1 MLEFGFSPC
10 RLGHLRIVFPSFLLY
25 CQLMSS
31 FGKLVV
37 VAALALGFAAGCSP
51 NDADQL
57 DEEREPHFV
66 LGNNEFNAMNYPAA
80 IEAFEQ
86 SLEVN
91 PHSAKAHY
99 RLAQLFDTKEPDM
112 AAAIYHYQ
120 EYLRLDPQAD
130 NKDLINQRINT
141 CKQQLA
147 ADVLQLP
154 SAPSTVKTIETLTET
169 NRVLQQKVDE
179 LTRLVQ
185 QWKDYSDNLQAQQA
199 RQPQV
204 AAYRGNPA
212 SGQTDSAGNP
222 MPDDT
227 TVPAPGATDPTPPRH
242 IPASGSGATSAHPP
256 KSHTHIVAAGETMAG
271 IARKLGI
278 TTAALESANPTVSPK
293 HLHVGQTL
301 YLPPGT

>member
-1 MLEFGFSPC
+1 
-10 RLGHLRIVFPSFLLY
+10 
-25 CQLMSS
+25 MSS
-31 FGKLVV
+31 LGKLGLLLCAV
-37 VAALALGFAAGCSP
+37 LSLNFATGCSP
-51 NDADQL
+51 NDSDQV

-80 IEAFEQ
+80 IEAFQQ

-130 NKDLINQRINT
+130 NKDLINQRIST

-154 SAPSTVKTIETLTET
+154 SAPSSVRQVQSLTDT
-169 NRVLQQKVDE
+169 NRVLQRRVDDLTE
-179 LTRLVQ
+179 SLIETNRAYQQQVDQLTRIIQ
-185 QWKDYSDNLQAQQA
+185 QWKDYSDSQQTRTTA
-199 RQPQV
+199 SRSNYATTQDS
-204 AAYRGNPA
+204 PA
-212 SGQTDSAGNP
+212 TGTL
-222 MPDDT
+222 PDDT
-227 TVPAPGATDPTPPRH
+227 TALTPPTRTGS
-242 IPASGSGATSAHPP
+242 ASSRTGSSTPVRTP
-256 KSHTHIVAAGETMAG
+256 KSHTHIVAAGETLAS
-271 IARKLGI
+271 IARSHGI
-278 TTAALESANPTVSPK
+278 SIAALEAANPSVSPK

-301 YLPPGT
+301 YLPAGM